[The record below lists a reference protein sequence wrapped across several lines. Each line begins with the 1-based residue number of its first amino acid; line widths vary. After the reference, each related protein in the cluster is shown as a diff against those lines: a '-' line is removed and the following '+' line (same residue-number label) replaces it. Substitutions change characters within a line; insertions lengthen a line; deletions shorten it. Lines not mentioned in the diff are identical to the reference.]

1 MTNIIETRVDRLH
14 PTQITVGMI
23 EVRDKLAELQGMS
36 KHKRRDF
43 LAARPLPAVHG
54 ANDVLYIT
62 DHHHLARAL
71 WEAEFEHV
79 FVQTEENLS
88 ALDTSKFWQSMAN
101 AHLAHPIDE
110 QGQRRP
116 FSDIPGHLQQLRD
129 DVYRSLA
136 GYVREA
142 GGYDKTPTAFA
153 EFTWANWF
161 RTRIDTGN
169 DYDSFKRAVKQALVL
184 AHSSQASHLP
194 GYKGA

>member
-1 MTNIIETRVDRLH
+1 MSNIIETKVDLLH

-36 KHKRRDF
+36 KHKRHEF
-43 LAARPLPAVHG
+43 LATRPLPAVHG
-54 ANDVLYIT
+54 ANGILYIT

-71 WEAEFEHV
+71 WEADVEHA
-79 FVQTEENLS
+79 FVQTEATMS
-88 ALDTSKFWQSMAN
+88 SLDTARFWQSMAD
-101 AHLAHPIDE
+101 AHWAHPIDE

-142 GGYDKTPTAFA
+142 GGYEKTPTPFA

-161 RTRIDTGN
+161 RTRIDAGN

-184 AHSSQASHLP
+184 AHSPQASHLP
-194 GYKGA
+194 GYKSG

>member
-1 MTNIIETRVDRLH
+1 MSNLIETKVDGLH

-23 EVRDKLAELQGMS
+23 EVRDKLTELEGMS
-36 KHKRRDF
+36 KHQRRDF

-71 WEAEFEHV
+71 WEANIEHA
-79 FVQTEENLS
+79 FVQPEARWS
-88 ALDTSKFWQSMAN
+88 ALDTARFWQSMVD
-101 AHLAHPIDE
+101 AHWAHPIDE

-116 FSDIPGHLQQLRD
+116 CSAIPGHLQQLRD

-136 GYVREA
+136 GYVRVA

-161 RTRIDTGN
+161 RTRIDVGN

-184 AHSSQASHLP
+184 AHSAQASHLP
-194 GYKGA
+194 GYKSA